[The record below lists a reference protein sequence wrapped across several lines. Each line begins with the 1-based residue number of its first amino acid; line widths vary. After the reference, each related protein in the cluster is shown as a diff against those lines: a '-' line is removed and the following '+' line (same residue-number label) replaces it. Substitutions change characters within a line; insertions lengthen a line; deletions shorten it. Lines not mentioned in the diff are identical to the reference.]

1 VLIIPCTL
9 FRPTVFPSLFTFS
22 YSCRSLFFCDFYY
35 TVGFVCPRVMLF
47 LSPLELR
54 FLCSF
59 PPPFNSEKETLSLKT
74 AGKLKLCRM
83 FPVHNPEA
91 DDDVNVCLVLNA

>member
-1 VLIIPCTL
+1 VSAYYALS
-9 FRPTVFPSLFTFS
+9 FP
-22 YSCRSLFFCDFYY
+22 
-35 TVGFVCPRVMLF
+35 
-47 LSPLELR
+47 PLRLR

-59 PPPFNSEKETLSLKT
+59 PPPFNSKKETLSLKT
-74 AGKLKLCRM
+74 VGKLKLCRT